1 MNLTGKTNR
10 NSGEAAHHQGE
21 EEHEEHEVPC
31 WLQSTLAVLIVTNIL
46 AYFLVTWSTM
56 RDLDMQIAVL
66 RSKRSSIL
74 PEDITTTT
82 TSTDWSAMKMKGGEN
97 GTVSNST
104 TVFGATAMSTMLT
117 LGHIHQT
124 SEVIEDEIRVLEE
137 RKHAILL
144 GTLMEIFLDSVDLI
158 NTFVHN
164 FWVHVIYTVMKIASI
179 GMWTYAQADLPFQAL
194 WFVPIGV
201 AVLIS
206 LLLLEWHTAARKV
219 FLVLLIIA
227 SSLAWILIVTLRS
240 EQNNFDIEQWRERS
254 RDPRQNRSLC
264 ELHIKQLSADMTQF
278 IAATVVM
285 VVLGLFGL
293 VAIWLANLC
302 TGITFAVLYLAGDL
316 WWISMVSS
324 QEDIRDHLFE
334 VPLVYALLIAT
345 VSILYLYDLHHVQG
359 GHPHSSSFL
368 KRVPCLKGTGK
379 AGGKSAGKGSR
390 RLSTGVKTKLSL
402 RGGESRSKSSTSTA
416 SRSSKL
422 KIKL

>member
-1 MNLTGKTNR
+1 
-10 NSGEAAHHQGE
+10 
-21 EEHEEHEVPC
+21 
-31 WLQSTLAVLIVTNIL
+31 
-46 AYFLVTWSTM
+46 
-56 RDLDMQIAVL
+56 
-66 RSKRSSIL
+66 
-74 PEDITTTT
+74 
-82 TSTDWSAMKMKGGEN
+82 
-97 GTVSNST
+97 
-104 TVFGATAMSTMLT
+104 
-117 LGHIHQT
+117 
-124 SEVIEDEIRVLEE
+124 
-137 RKHAILL
+137 
-144 GTLMEIFLDSVDLI
+144 MEIFLDSVDLI

-254 RDPRQNRSLC
+254 RDPRQNRSFC
-264 ELHIKQLSADMTQF
+264 ELHIKQLVSDCVRCYQSAVFTFFPLQSADMTQF

-368 KRVPCLKGTGK
+368 KRVPCLKGSAGK
-379 AGGKSAGKGSR
+379 AGGKSSGKGSR

-402 RGGESRSKSSTSTA
+402 KGGESRSKSSTSTA